1 MKLGNRSHTFG
12 IIALLALVPLARA
25 QSGGQVTRAEL
36 SPLDQPIAWLT
47 EAKRNFGV
55 VKDYSCMLVSQE
67 RVKGQLLEQNVIDFK
82 ARREP
87 FSVSMRWIGPE
98 KSKGQEVAF
107 IAGKN
112 NNKMRVKSN
121 FLGANVIGFVTLD
134 PNDPRVLQHS
144 RHTILEAGILN
155 MIEQNL
161 QHWQVARNGNKT
173 KVTVGESEY
182 DKRRCLRVEVTAV
195 DRSAATY
202 CCRSVIYLEK
212 ESKIPIRIENYDW
225 PREGVPG
232 GDLLEVFSYVGLRF
246 NVGVRD
252 EEFNK

>member
-1 MKLGNRSHTFG
+1 MLGTVSHKAIG
-12 IIALLALVPLARA
+12 IAFMLLGASMVQA
-25 QSGGQVTRAEL
+25 QSGGQVTRAEF
-36 SPLDQPIAWLT
+36 SPLDQPIAWLS

-55 VKDYSCMLVSQE
+55 VKDYSCLLVSQE
-67 RVKGQLLEQNVIDFK
+67 RVKGVLLEQNTIEFK
-82 ARREP
+82 SRAEP
-87 FSVSMRWIGPE
+87 FSISMRWLGPD
-98 KSKGQEVAF
+98 KYKNQEVAF
-107 IAGKN
+107 VAGKN

-121 FLGANVIGFVTLD
+121 FLGSGIIGFVTLD

-144 RHTILEAGILN
+144 RHTILEAGLAN

-173 KVTVGESEY
+173 KVTVGESKY
-182 DKRRCLRVEVTAV
+182 DKRDCIRVEVTAL
-195 DRSAATY
+195 DRSAASY

-225 PREGVPG
+225 PRDGVPA
-232 GDLLEVFSYVGLRF
+232 GDLLEMFSYVGLRF
-246 NVGVRD
+246 NTGVRD